1 MTFPDSTYQDCA
13 ADSSSSPSHTSGDIL
28 DVAFAA
34 LPDALYVFDQNR
46 LLSRFNSAAVVLHGP
61 GNPPQEGRRCCE
73 MFWRVGEG
81 DACIVDRAVDSN
93 SRVEV
98 EMLAGPKG
106 DRPTLL
112 IVQPISDHTIT
123 GSAMVMAR
131 DISQLRRA
139 EAEAL
144 EHKSFMASVADRTPD
159 EIYTLDPEGRIMW
172 MNDRAERDQLLM
184 LAGRYFNEFIAANS
198 RELTNTNL
206 QHTLAGEETQF
217 EVRAVRTDGT
227 ARTVEAHT
235 SPLWKDGNVSGV
247 LVFLR
252 DVTERKRAQELMA
265 QSDKLRA
272 VGELAAGV
280 AHNLNNSLT
289 VIQGRAQLLLMRGMD
304 EPTTKSL
311 KVITNAVEE
320 GARTLRRILEF
331 ARRETVQEFEPV
343 ELSEL
348 ITSSIEVARPKW
360 ESRLAQETGAEIR
373 VQINNHGPVYVLG
386 EVAELREV
394 VLNLIFNAV
403 DAMPNGGIM
412 ELGTRTEVD
421 SGCFWVADS
430 GCGMSTDNAARIFEP
445 FYTTKGKKGT
455 GLGLSASHGIITR
468 HNGQIMVVSEP
479 GEGTRFEVR
488 LPLCED
494 DSRFVKEIGAEGT
507 ENEMVLS
514 I

>member
-1 MTFPDSTYQDCA
+1 MAFQNSNIESAPDSL
-13 ADSSSSPSHTSGDIL
+13 TSGANATSPIL
-28 DVAFAA
+28 EAAFAA

-46 LLSRFNSAAVVLHGP
+46 LLSKFNSAASLLQGP
-61 GNPPQEGRRCCE
+61 DDPPIEGRRCCE
-73 MFWRVGEG
+73 MFWRVE
-81 DACIVDRAVDSN
+81 DSNACIVDRAVESK

-98 EMLAGPKG
+98 EMLAGPDG
-106 DRPTLL
+106 NQPTLL
-112 IVQPISDHTIT
+112 IVQPTGDPTVG
-123 GSAMVMAR
+123 GSAIVMAR

-159 EIYTLDPEGRIMW
+159 EIYTLDQEGRITW
-172 MNDRAERDQLLM
+172 MNERAEKDQLLM

-198 RELTNTNL
+198 RELTNDNL
-206 QHTLAGEETQF
+206 QRTLAGVETQF
-217 EVRAVRTDGT
+217 EVRAIRTDGT
-227 ARTVEAHT
+227 VRHVEAHT
-235 SPLWKDGNVSGV
+235 SPLWKDGIVTGV

-252 DVTERKRAQELMA
+252 DVTERKRAQDLMA
-265 QSDKLRA
+265 QSHKLRA

-311 KVITNAVEE
+311 KVITNAVDE
-320 GARTLRRILEF
+320 GAKTLRRILEF

-348 ITSSIEVARPKW
+348 ISSSIEVARPKW
-360 ESRLAQETGAEIR
+360 QSKLAQEKGAEIK
-373 VQINNHGPVYVLG
+373 VKFDNHGPVYVLG
-386 EVAELREV
+386 EIAELREV

-403 DAMPNGGIM
+403 DAMSNGGIM

-430 GCGMSTDNAARIFEP
+430 GCGMSPENVARIFEP

-455 GLGLSASHGIITR
+455 GLGLSASHGIIMR
-468 HNGQIMVVSEP
+468 HNGQVMVVSELN
-479 GEGTRFEVR
+479 EGTRFEVR

-494 DSRFVKEIGAEGT
+494 DERFVKEIKDEQSPD
-507 ENEMVLS
+507 VVFS